1 MNSKLIRGVQYA
13 AWAYFFLYL
22 DINLNRFSLLPNAVG
37 WYLLSRAVTAL
48 EEETNKT
55 ARIDLV
61 DEWEALLNQEMPF
74 IPLWFSYALHVQSK
88 TVTGIDYAAAA
99 CCNENVWQW
108 EMTQA

>member
-48 EEETNKT
+48 ELSL
-55 ARIDLV
+55 IH
-61 DEWEALLNQEMPF
+61 
-74 IPLWFSYALHVQSK
+74 I
-88 TVTGIDYAAAA
+88 
-99 CCNENVWQW
+99 
-108 EMTQA
+108 